1 MAQLEPWLDG
11 FAFLEGPRW
20 HDGRLWFSDMH
31 ACEVRTVDLAGT
43 PREIATEGRHD
54 PCICPRVVPV
64 VEAIAALTLEDHFRR
79 QAAMMA

>member
-31 ACEVRTVDLAGT
+31 AQRVFAASESGALEAVARVPECPPASAGCPT
-43 PREIATEGRHD
+43 AACSWSRWRIASCCGAKR
-54 PCICPRVVPV
+54 
-64 VEAIAALTLEDHFRR
+64 AASS
-79 QAAMMA
+79 